1 MPTVPTTPR
10 PLAGPPSLFKPPVS
24 NYFDQRNL
32 GSEGV
37 HPSFANCL
45 YEDAVRRREEAKC
58 RDLVETLQNEWQAE
72 TKRQVEEAVQRTRVE
87 ASITI
92 AGLEAAAVA
101 KNDAEIAKLYA
112 AAAEENRR
120 AAESIKRAHEL
131 NELGR
136 RIEEE
141 DEEVLADMARL
152 RERSLE
158 RDEEGEIDIAEE
170 ELLLAEEEAILAEE
184 AALDDDAPMEDA
196 DEAKKKNSLRF
207 L

>member
-1 MPTVPTTPR
+1 
-10 PLAGPPSLFKPPVS
+10 L
-24 NYFDQRNL
+24 
-32 GSEGV
+32 
-37 HPSFANCL
+37 C
-45 YEDAVRRREEAKC
+45 EDAVRRREEVKC
-58 RDLVETLQNEWQAE
+58 HDLVETLQKEWRAE

-92 AGLEAAAVA
+92 AGLEAAAIA
-101 KNDAEIAKLYA
+101 KNDAEIAKLYV

-152 RERSLE
+152 RERFLE
-158 RDEEGEIDIAEE
+158 REKEEEIYIAEE
-170 ELLLAEEEAILAEE
+170 ELILAEEEAVLAEE
-184 AALDDDAPMEDA
+184 AALDDDASMEDA
-196 DEAKKKNSLRF
+196 DEAKEEPPLAPSTPPARPKSP
-207 L
+207 